1 MMYSVS
7 PKIAQKLKPVNES
20 CVDNGIEMKVVAA
33 EIQDN
38 KATVLVTM
46 RDTEGSRLDETT
58 DLFDSYSI
66 NTPYDQ
72 CAGCSF
78 VGYDADTNTAT
89 FLISIEQNDHILIQ
103 GDKVTFS
110 VSQIISGKS
119 HNKYRLN
126 PISTD
131 NVLKISEYL
140 SDPPVRGSGG
150 YDSEDIRLIIPDEK
164 NAVNLEE
171 GVWFTGIGIVDN
183 ELHIQIRYDDI
194 KTTDNHGFV
203 YLKNQDGKVVNC
215 RGNVAFWDENY
226 KNSYEEYVF
235 SIPEAEI
242 KEYEVW
248 GEFWTC
254 NNGPINGNW
263 QVTIPLDKAD

>member
-58 DLFDSYSI
+58 YLFDSYSI

-72 CAGCSF
+72 SAGCSF
-78 VGYDADTNTAT
+78 TEYDPNTNTAA
-89 FLISIEQNDHILIQ
+89 FLILIEQNDHILIP

-126 PISTD
+126 PINTD

-140 SDPPVRGSGG
+140 SDPPVRGAGG
-150 YDSEDIRLIIPDEK
+150 YDSEDIKLIIPDEK

-203 YLKNQDGKVVNC
+203 YLKNKNGNVVNC

-235 SIPEAEI
+235 SIPVI
-242 KEYEVW
+242 VKW
-248 GEFWTC
+248 
-254 NNGPINGNW
+254 
-263 QVTIPLDKAD
+263 

>member
-72 CAGCSF
+72 SAGCSF
-78 VGYDADTNTAT
+78 TEYDPNTNTAA
-89 FLISIEQNDHILIQ
+89 FLILIEQNDHILIP

-126 PISTD
+126 PINTD

-140 SDPPVRGSGG
+140 SDPPVRGAGG
-150 YDSEDIRLIIPDEK
+150 YDSEDIKLIIPDEK
-164 NAVNLEE
+164 NAVIVASTTFSDAVKSGSPMVKLIGLSYSRALLNIFLILECLIDC
-171 GVWFTGIGIVDN
+171 VLSDM
-183 ELHIQIRYDDI
+183 
-194 KTTDNHGFV
+194 
-203 YLKNQDGKVVNC
+203 
-215 RGNVAFWDENY
+215 
-226 KNSYEEYVF
+226 
-235 SIPEAEI
+235 
-242 KEYEVW
+242 
-248 GEFWTC
+248 
-254 NNGPINGNW
+254 
-263 QVTIPLDKAD
+263 